1 MNNVVISCRHYVDS
15 LAFEVKETIDTGP
28 AQSASAYKEYVLK
41 IILNE
46 QKAVGLGRKESWSLG
61 GAWRLPQKGEDKK
74 EKEEQERPDIH
85 IFGSAVGFTG

>member
-15 LAFEVKETIDTGP
+15 LAFEVKDTIDTGP
-28 AQSASAYKEYVLK
+28 AQSASACKEHVLK

-61 GAWRLPQKGEDKK
+61 RSLETTSKRRGSKREGGAGKARHT
-74 EKEEQERPDIH
+74 H
-85 IFGSAVGFTG
+85 IW